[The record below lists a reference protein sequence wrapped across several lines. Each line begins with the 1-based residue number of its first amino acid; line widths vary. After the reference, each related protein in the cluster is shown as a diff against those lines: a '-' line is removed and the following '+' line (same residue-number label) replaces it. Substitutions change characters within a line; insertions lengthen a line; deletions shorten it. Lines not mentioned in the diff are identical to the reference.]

1 MWYYP
6 LSGLINGI
14 TLTILG
20 IFVFLRNRHVLVNRT
35 YVLFCFFISFW
46 SYSYFLWQISD
57 TDTTALFWCRM
68 LMFGAV
74 FVPAAY
80 FHFIIALINKSADRS
95 KKIMIFVAYSL
106 AILFAV
112 LNFTHL
118 MTIDVRPRLK
128 FPFWPT
134 AGPAY
139 IYFLVYFAIYASYGC
154 YLLLKEIQSSSG
166 SKRNQLVYILVG
178 SMIGYIGGA
187 TNFPLW
193 YDIKMYPVGNI
204 LSSVYVGLIGYAI
217 LRYRLM
223 DITVLAARTLIF
235 IIVYGVLLAI
245 PLFTFFSSRIL
256 LVSILSGN
264 KWWLF
269 PFSVGVYALLASS
282 TPFIYIYL
290 SRRTEDII
298 LKDQR
303 RYQDTLRKISGTL
316 TLIKDLERLLKF
328 IVLRV
333 ARAVRG
339 DFACIYIAS
348 DSKLVQKYPYTIKGF
363 FPDLPAELS
372 HNSELV
378 SFLMTKSRPVFSE
391 ELSEKIRREFN
402 LKTGLI
408 IPSFVRG
415 RLLGFLILGPK
426 SLGFI
431 YTEEDTNIF
440 GILANQLALAIE
452 NSAFIEE
459 SQKTQAQLFAAEQM
473 ASMGTMAGGMT
484 HQINNRFQAICMATS
499 DSIDTLNLLN
509 LEQSSKE
516 ELKTTF
522 KEMRYNLERI
532 QENTKHG
539 GKIVNDFLNF
549 SQPDRLQKEAKEF
562 NLREPLE
569 RAIEMARI
577 KTAFAEDLITKEIP
591 NNLPKIQGNFV
602 LIQDAYFN
610 LLDNALDALTQRKN
624 AIENKKTPE
633 PESGY
638 KGKIL
643 IKMFKQNTNLIT
655 QIKDNGIGM
664 NEEAKKK
671 IFVPFFTTKATAVK
685 GTGLGLFVIQ
695 KIIGAHQG
703 TISVESEY
711 GKGTSFTIT
720 LPITKKKEGKDNA

>member
-1 MWYYP
+1 MIGVIFMPSIFTHFVVMFTGTPKNRNLIFLNYCVSLFLSATVYSP
-6 LSGLINGI
+6 LYAKTGGAFQIFSYWPLPGLLFPVHLAHFFANLVYSYRLIFK
-14 TLTILG
+14 TLKRKRG
-20 IFVFLRNRHVLVNRT
+20 IFREQIR
-35 YVLFCFFISFW
+35 YVLLGTGIGFLGGLTN
-46 SYSYFLWQISD
+46 YFYWYRIGIPPFLNICVSI
-57 TDTTALFWCRM
+57 
-68 LMFGAV
+68 G
-74 FVPAAY
+74 VP
-80 FHFIIALINKSADRS
+80 II
-95 KKIMIFVAYSL
+95 
-106 AILFAV
+106 
-112 LNFTHL
+112 T
-118 MTIDVRPRLK
+118 
-128 FPFWPT
+128 
-134 AGPAY
+134 
-139 IYFLVYFAIYASYGC
+139 YG
-154 YLLLKEIQSSSG
+154 
-166 SKRNQLVYILVG
+166 
-178 SMIGYIGGA
+178 
-187 TNFPLW
+187 
-193 YDIKMYPVGNI
+193 
-204 LSSVYVGLIGYAI
+204 I

-223 DITVLAARTLIF
+223 DIKIAFTRVGIF
-235 IIVYGVLLAI
+235 AIVYTLVLGI
-245 PLFTFFSSRIL
+245 PLGIVGFGGRWLRERLGTGWYWL
-256 LVSILSGN
+256 PSILS
-264 KWWLF
+264 
-269 PFSVGVYALLASS
+269 VILASAG
-282 TPFIYIYL
+282 PFIFMHFR
-290 SRRTEDII
+290 RRTEDLL

-303 RYQDTLRKISGTL
+303 RYQDSLRRVSATL
-316 TLIKDLERLLKF
+316 TLIKNLERLLKF

-333 ARAVRG
+333 ARAVRV

-372 HNSELV
+372 YNSELV
-378 SFLMTKSRPVFSE
+378 SFLMIKRRPVFSE
-391 ELSEKIRREFN
+391 ELSEKIRREFD
-402 LKTGLI
+402 LTGLI

-426 SLGFI
+426 SSGLI

-484 HQINNRFQAICMATS
+484 HQINNRFHAIGMATS

-516 ELKTTF
+516 ELKTTL

-624 AIENKKTPE
+624 VIENKKTPE

-671 IFVPFFTTKATAVK
+671 VFVPFFTTKATTVK

-695 KIIGAHQG
+695 KIIEAHQG

-720 LPITKKKEGKDNA
+720 LPITKKKEGKDNAQNPDY